1 MKLRTKILILLF
13 LFGFAPLVAL
23 VVTNLPYVLERL
35 EFFYHKAYLQNL
47 RADFRDL
54 DEHLASRHEMLR
66 LLAKL
71 PEPGLI
77 LGQQQE
83 GEEETDHTQI
93 DQARVRYT
101 KWINQILR
109 DHQDIIQIL
118 FLDLKGSPRYWLE
131 LNPRTRQWE
140 PTASLPDMPSEDF
153 FKRNVQQEFG
163 RVAASKISL
172 NPEAGHKDPRRF
184 MTLRMISPILGPDKS
199 KRITPLGAV
208 VINIDV
214 GGMARAY
221 RNTLWV
227 NHDGAY
233 LDDRLR
239 GDKADR
245 AFQDFEGLEALF
257 REGKLALWEGKGQQ
271 IIWVPL
277 FTTEDSGPLWVGR
290 PVDPSPINTFRNGLI
305 NRVMSI
311 IVVALVLQLL
321 VARWIALRIERTGN
335 RLREGI
341 EQVLR
346 EDAPV
351 RFDLHG
357 SSEIKQLGQQL
368 SKLAETHAQQ
378 SQQQRQHA
386 IQLEESNQYKSEF
399 LANVS
404 HELRTPLNSIL
415 LLSKMLNE
423 TGEQLNPEQKKQLQ
437 VIHEAGSDLR
447 TLIDNILDL
456 SRIEAGRAN
465 FSLQQISI
473 PALIEDLVDLVQPQF
488 DAKPLQLVIEIDAS
502 LPNQFLSDQDKVRQ
516 ILKNFLA
523 NALKFTREGQVT
535 LRAYTNPAD
544 TERPICFAVED
555 SGIGIPADKQ
565 EIVFEAFRQADGS
578 TSRKFGGNGLGLSI
592 SRELARL
599 LGGKITLKSQ
609 EGVGSTFSL
618 CLPLSFDYKA
628 LPDAQVE
635 LQELDEPGPDRAV
648 PTESPA
654 QTAEAPEQPFQ
665 GQRVLLVDDDIQSL
679 LALTPQLEAWG
690 FEVIAAGDG
699 LEALDTLDE
708 EAEFDLILMD
718 LMMPELNGYDTIK
731 RIREKMG
738 LTDLSIIAMSAHD
751 KAEDQAASFDAGASA
766 FIAKPVDPQ
775 QLMTQINRLS
785 ALRAER
791 IPDPAVPD

>member
-77 LGQQQE
+77 LGQQQDGDE
-83 GEEETDHTQI
+83 DTDHTQI

-101 KWINQILR
+101 NWINQILR

-118 FLDLKGSPRYWLE
+118 FLDLTGKPRYWLE

-140 PTASLPDMPSEDF
+140 PTTTLPDMPSEDF

-172 NPEAGHKDPRRF
+172 NPDAGHQDPRRF

-227 NHDGAY
+227 THDGAY

-245 AFQDFEGLEALF
+245 AFQDFDGLQDLF
-257 REGKLALWEGKGQQ
+257 QEGKLALWEGKGRQ

-290 PVDPSPINTFRNGLI
+290 PVDPSPIEAFRNGLV

-311 IVVALVLQLL
+311 VVVALVLQLL
-321 VARWIALRIERTGN
+321 VARWIALRIERAGN

-341 EQVLR
+341 EQVLS

-351 RFDLHG
+351 RFNLHG
-357 SSEIKQLGQQL
+357 SSEIKQLGHQL

-386 IQLEESNQYKSEF
+386 RQLEESNQYKSEF

-423 TGEQLNPEQKKQLQ
+423 TGEQLSPEQKKQLQ
-437 VIHEAGSDLR
+437 VIHEAGRDLR

-473 PALIEDLVDLVQPQF
+473 PALMEDLVDLVKPQF
-488 DAKPLQLVIEIDAS
+488 DAKPLRLVVELDQS
-502 LPNQFLSDQDKVRQ
+502 LPLQFLSDQDKVRQ

-535 LRAYTNPAD
+535 LRAQHRREDPD
-544 TERPICFAVED
+544 HPLCFAVQD

-609 EGVGSTFSL
+609 EGEGSTFTL

-628 LPDAQVE
+628 MPDAQVE
-635 LQELDEPGPDRAV
+635 LQDFDDPGSDISHPGDDPDQ
-648 PTESPA
+648 SS
-654 QTAEAPEQPFQ
+654 APDEQPFH
-665 GQRVLLVDDDIQSL
+665 GQRVLLVDDDLQSL

-690 FEVIAAGDG
+690 YQVTAAGDG
-699 LEALDTLDE
+699 LEALETLDE
-708 EAEFDLILMD
+708 EGKFELILMD

-731 RIREKMG
+731 RIRGMTGFTEQI
-738 LTDLSIIAMSAHD
+738 IIAMSARNS
-751 KAEDQAASFDAGASA
+751 AQDQASSLDAGADA
-766 FIAKPVDPQ
+766 FVAKPVDPQ
-775 QLMTQINRLS
+775 QLMAQIHRLNT
-785 ALRAER
+785 ARADLAS
-791 IPDPAVPD
+791 PD